1 MRKCA
6 HVPCPPYRARGAT
19 PLLNARCPRGF
30 PTTSSQARVAGA
42 QPLPPLLFHPP
53 SRARMRLALLST
65 LVLTSF
71 RARREVANI
80 ADMQEIVAWLRRLAN
95 LDTRVFD
102 EVRTNPTATLPG
114 VLVAAVSIL
123 ISGLG
128 GWLWWV
134 INDFPNSGDILINSA
149 FIGSLL
155 AFVLWGLVWLGIVYV
170 MLTQVFRERAYVE
183 QLLRVMGLAAS
194 PLALMG
200 FMFIPGLSLA
210 IGLASLALT
219 FGLTNIAIRS
229 VTTAD
234 PARVLV
240 ANLLGFFVWSAAL
253 TLLASAGATTVEP
266 HAPGIFLFNT
276 VTSIASDILNA
287 SV

>member
-1 MRKCA
+1 MGTDCA
-6 HVPCPPYRARGAT
+6 GVG
-19 PLLNARCPRGF
+19 
-30 PTTSSQARVAGA
+30 
-42 QPLPPLLFHPP
+42 
-53 SRARMRLALLST
+53 
-65 LVLTSF
+65 
-71 RARREVANI
+71 REVVAI
-80 ADMQEIVAWLRRLAN
+80 ADMQEVIAWLRRLAN

-102 EVRTNPTATLPG
+102 EIRTNPTATIPG
-114 VLVAAVSIL
+114 FLVAALAIF

-134 INDFPNSGDILINSA
+134 VQDFGNSGDILVNSA

-155 AFVLWGLVWLGIVYV
+155 AIVLWVLWLGIVYF
-170 MLTQVFRERAYVE
+170 MLTQIFRERAYVE

-200 FMFIPGLSLA
+200 LMFIPGLSLA

-240 ANLLGFFVWSAAL
+240 ANLLGFFVWCAAL
-253 TLLASAGATTVEP
+253 TLLSSASATSVTP
-266 HAPGIFLFNT
+266 HAPGIFLFNA
-276 VTSIASDILNA
+276 VTSITGDLLNFQG
-287 SV
+287 